1 MSPYR
6 GGVGHSEG
14 HHGGVSEGE
23 EPGRAEPV
31 LQVEQDPGHLD
42 ADLDTH
48 THTHTHTGVW
58 EIN

>member
-1 MSPYR
+1 
-6 GGVGHSEG
+6 
-14 HHGGVSEGE
+14 VSEGE

-48 THTHTHTGVW
+48 THTHTHTGVL